1 VTSYAE
7 GVRLAVIAL
16 GLAACWT
23 GPVAEE
29 QSSLTP
35 VPANDPH
42 PGAKESAGPLPQ
54 RTIWRGRY
62 TCSQGD
68 TAMQLTLDLAKG
80 GRVIAIFDFGPLDS
94 NPTVPAGSY
103 RLIGH
108 LDERPEGISLKL
120 YPDRWIS
127 QPDGYEMVELSAR
140 SDRRRRHMHGT
151 IDHFGC
157 GELDLDFVD

>member
-1 VTSYAE
+1 MRS
-7 GVRLAVIAL
+7 LVIAI
-16 GLAACWT
+16 GLAGCWT
-23 GPVAEE
+23 GPAEHSTLE
-29 QSSLTP
+29 P
-35 VPANDPH
+35 VPANEAPRLKAT
-42 PGAKESAGPLPQ
+42 PPLEGPFPAH
-54 RTIWRGRY
+54 TIWRGRY

-108 LDERPEGISLKL
+108 LDDRPEGLALKL

-127 QPDGYEMVELSAR
+127 QPDGYEMVELSAK
-140 SDRRRRHMHGT
+140 SDRRRRHMRGT
-151 IDHFGC
+151 IDHYGC
-157 GELDLDFVD
+157 GALSLDLVE